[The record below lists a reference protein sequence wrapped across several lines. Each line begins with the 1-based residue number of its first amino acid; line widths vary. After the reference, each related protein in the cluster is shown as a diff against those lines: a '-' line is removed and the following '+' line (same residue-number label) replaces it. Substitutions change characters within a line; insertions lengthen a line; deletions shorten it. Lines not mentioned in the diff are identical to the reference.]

1 MFRIIASWD
10 LYVCAW
16 LLQPC
21 PALCD
26 LMDCSPAGSSAHGI
40 FPARILEWV
49 AIPFS
54 RGSSWSRDESI
65 SLGSPELAG
74 RFFITSATW
83 EAHQKSLYIKIF
95 FFFLIG
101 TYGNSDLAWFLKL
114 VYLCI
119 DSHQVING
127 RPVYI
132 IRAAIWVSPR
142 KDRMRRLKNQSLKQ
156 LCNYYLLFS
165 C

>member
-83 EAHQKSLYIKIF
+83 EAHQKSLYTKIF
-95 FFFLIG
+95 FFSYWNLWEQWL
-101 TYGNSDLAWFLKL
+101 SL
-114 VYLCI
+114 VFKISLPLHRLPSGHKWAACLYNKSCHL
-119 DSHQVING
+119 SVTQE
-127 RPVYI
+127 RPY
-132 IRAAIWVSPR
+132 A
-142 KDRMRRLKNQSLKQ
+142 
-156 LCNYYLLFS
+156 
-165 C
+165 